1 MKDIIRMNQLAGII
15 TEGQA
20 RKMMEVLD
28 EEESNEVLTQE
39 DFNVLRTKGFVV
51 NFAAPEH
58 NLFLIERRYRAPRA
72 DFKYLENLLNKKNIP
87 FEIEMW
93 SSDGRGAKSK
103 MIWIDT
109 KYTNASREDN
119 PREI

>member
-1 MKDIIRMNQLAGII
+1 MRKADNFNSSKWLVENKI
-15 TEGQA
+15 TTQS
-20 RKMMEVLD
+20 RLK
-28 EEESNEVLTQE
+28 EEESNDVLTQE

-72 DFKYLENLLNKKNIP
+72 DFKYLLNLLNKKNIP

>member
-1 MKDIIRMNQLAGII
+1 
-15 TEGQA
+15 
-20 RKMMEVLD
+20 
-28 EEESNEVLTQE
+28 
-39 DFNVLRTKGFVV
+39 
-51 NFAAPEH
+51 
-58 NLFLIERRYRAPRA
+58 
-72 DFKYLENLLNKKNIP
+72 
-87 FEIEMW
+87 MW